1 MIALRGK
8 KGRSVTIIVTPEI
21 KAGLE
26 LLVRCRPFNIDIE
39 NPFLFARGS
48 GLSNIRGSDHMTKF
62 ASEAGLQFPERIG
75 ATSMRKYIATVVQV
89 C

>member
-1 MIALRGK
+1 
-8 KGRSVTIIVTPEI
+8 
-21 KAGLE
+21 
-26 LLVRCRPFNIDIE
+26 
-39 NPFLFARGS
+39 
-48 GLSNIRGSDHMTKF
+48 MTKF